1 MEAKELRIG
10 NYVHYHIVDNLDER
24 KEWYEV
30 NEVDID
36 DIYTV
41 LMGKADNLSPI
52 PLTEDWLL
60 KFGFKKYKNLPV
72 FTKRTKVKDN
82 FIIGNPEMV
91 LICNPHQRIIW
102 IESNTIHIKCAY
114 VHQLQNL
121 YFALTGKELI
131 KKK

>member
-1 MEAKELRIG
+1 MKATELRIG
-10 NYVHYHIVDNLDER
+10 NYFIPPNTGTIEST
-24 KEWYEV
+24 
-30 NEVDID
+30 
-36 DIYTV
+36 TV
-41 LMGKADNLSPI
+41 MYLGLKQGIEIFINSHKSSECAPI
-52 PLTEDWLL
+52 ELTGDWLL
-60 KFGFKKYKNLPV
+60 KFGFEKDKKLPV

-102 IESNTIHIKCAY
+102 IESNTTHIKCAY

-131 KKK
+131 KKE

>member
-1 MEAKELRIG
+1 MKATELRIG
-10 NYVHYHIVDNLDER
+10 NYFIPPNTGTIES
-24 KEWYEV
+24 
-30 NEVDID
+30 N
-36 DIYTV
+36 TV
-41 LMGKADNLSPI
+41 MYLGLKQGTKIFINSHKSSECTPI
-52 PLTEDWLL
+52 ELTEDWLL
-60 KFGFKKYKNLPV
+60 KFGFEKDKNLPV

-102 IESNTIHIKCAY
+102 IESNTTHIKCAY

-131 KKK
+131 KKE